1 MNDDYFMSLALAEAR
16 QAAVYGEVPVGAV
29 LVLHGKVVAA
39 GRNELISGN
48 DPTAHAEI
56 VALRAAALAIKNYR
70 LDECELFVTIEPCA
84 MCTGAILNSRLKR
97 VVFGACEPKTGAAGS
112 VTNLF
117 AQTQLNHQTHVLGG
131 VLAEESSR
139 LMQDFFRKRRAE
151 KREVARKCYPLRDDA
166 LRTPDNF
173 FDNLSVYPWPP
184 HYIHDLLALNGLRM
198 HYLDEQKNQEEG
210 SGVLTYL
217 CLHGDTAWSYE
228 FRHLIPYLLDAG
240 HRVVAPDLIGFGK
253 SDKPKK
259 ENFHTFTRH
268 RKILLELVER
278 LDLHNIVL
286 VTDMQSGLLGLT
298 LPMAAPYRYRSLRVF
313 ECILEGSNIPLS
325 AGYSIWQ
332 EMRSIT
338 LNAGEKDRGFRDHRQ
353 SHDEDESAALV
364 PFPNLGYRA
373 ALRAFHVMEKD
384 GKTEDGTLISDAS
397 NKFWIDQS
405 VAAA

>member
-29 LVLHGKVVAA
+29 LVLHGKVVAV
-39 GRNELISGN
+39 GRNALISGN

-70 LDECELFVTIEPCA
+70 LDQCELFVTIEPCA
-84 MCTGAILNSRLKR
+84 MCTGAVLNARIKR

-139 LMQDFFRKRRAE
+139 LMQDFFRQRRAE
-151 KREVARKCYPLRDDA
+151 QREVTRKCYPLRDDA

-173 FDNLSVYPWPP
+173 FDNLNAYPWPP

-198 HYLDEQKNQEEG
+198 HYLDERNYQEEG
-210 SGVLTYL
+210 RGVLTYL

-228 FRHLIPYLLDAG
+228 FRHLIPHLLEAG

-286 VTDMQSGLLGLT
+286 LTDMQSGLLGLT
-298 LPMAAPYRYRSLRVF
+298 LPMAAPHRYRSLRVF
-313 ECILEGSNIPLS
+313 ECKPDGPNIPLS

-338 LNAGEKDRGFRDHRQ
+338 LDTREKDRCFRDHGQ

-373 ALRAFHVMEKD
+373 ALRAFHLMEKD

-405 VAAA
+405 VATA